1 MVVGDA
7 AALNALGQ
15 KLIEG
20 ARESAVAERAK
31 LVATPPVEGPYTDI
45 PFTLS
50 FHLKG
55 TAAPQAWYPHRRRT
69 LWTPVFFLI
78 AALAVTGAVTAW
90 SWILGRL
97 GLGL

>member
-1 MVVGDA
+1 MVIGDA

-15 KLIEG
+15 KLIE
-20 ARESAVAERAK
+20 AAQKSAVAVRPK
-31 LVATPPVEGPYTDI
+31 LVATPPVNGPYTDI

-69 LWTPVFFLI
+69 LWTPLFFLV
-78 AALAVTGAVTAW
+78 AALAITRAVTAW
-90 SWILGRL
+90 SWILGQL